1 MLCPVG
7 NKVNNIAVVY
17 TLWANLK
24 KTSDMEI
31 GQVGFHNS
39 KEVEKL
45 LFYFFVTALRFLL

>member
-45 LFYFFVTALRFLL
+45 LFYFFVTALQFLL